1 MISYR
6 DIPFN
11 EISIIKDV
19 WERNRKFHEETSTYF
34 NFLYSDIVFEDRING
49 FSVFDENHIKI
60 TLAEAEGSGNVLG
73 YCIST
78 FEGNEGE
85 PQTLHVIEEARGTGI
100 GKELM
105 NRHLEWLK
113 SNGCENISITVSY
126 ENQNAI
132 DFYQALGFRPNTL
145 QMRLK

>member
-73 YCIST
+73 
-78 FEGNEGE
+78 
-85 PQTLHVIEEARGTGI
+85 
-100 GKELM
+100 
-105 NRHLEWLK
+105 
-113 SNGCENISITVSY
+113 
-126 ENQNAI
+126 
-132 DFYQALGFRPNTL
+132 
-145 QMRLK
+145 